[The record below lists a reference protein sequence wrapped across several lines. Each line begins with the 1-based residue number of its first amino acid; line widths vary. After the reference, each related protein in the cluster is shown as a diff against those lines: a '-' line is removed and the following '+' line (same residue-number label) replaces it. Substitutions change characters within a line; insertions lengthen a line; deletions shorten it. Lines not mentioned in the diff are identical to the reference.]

1 MMAVLNTAL
10 FLINDPKQQQT
21 RRRSSHILGPGPSK
35 SKTATSVLLL
45 PRMERGLH
53 WFEVTNLPK
62 PTEFII
68 TGGRR
73 KESSCTTGKWGNE
86 GHSRKAHLSGKVALV
101 FNSLSLSC
109 VFICR
114 KQH

>member
-1 MMAVLNTAL
+1 MMAL

-35 SKTATSVLLL
+35 SKMATSVLLL
-45 PRMERGLH
+45 TGMERELC

-68 TGGRR
+68 TGRRR
-73 KESSCTTGKWGNE
+73 KESSGTTRKWGVE
-86 GHSRKAHLSGKVALV
+86 GHSRKAHSSGHVALV